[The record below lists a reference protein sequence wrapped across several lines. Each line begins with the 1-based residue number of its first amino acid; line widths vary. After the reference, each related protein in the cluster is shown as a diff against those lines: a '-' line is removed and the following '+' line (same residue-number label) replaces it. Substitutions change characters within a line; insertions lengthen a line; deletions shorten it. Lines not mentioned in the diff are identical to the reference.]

1 MRRCGLGVEGETG
14 DFKCFTPSTLGPAR
28 PGLFFETLGQKKMA
42 MTGKNRIMIFSPKND
57 GTYIIEFR
65 TAAGEAVASS
75 LDRSGV
81 RVAHVSGKASCSRKS
96 LRSAP

>member
-42 MTGKNRIMIFSPKND
+42 MTGKYRIMIFSPKND

-65 TAAGEAVASS
+65 TAAGEAVAIS
-75 LDRSGV
+75 LFPYGLFVPDV
-81 RVAHVSGKASCSRKS
+81 
-96 LRSAP
+96 P